1 MCERTICWSKAK
13 INAFKFFFT
22 LQLYSQSILN
32 NSPITALVVM
42 EFPDGKICGLSTKQ
56 TFLTGFSTSSSWVSE
71 ATTALTIALLDTALG
86 WGGGGRFGANFE
98 FDSIRAFASFSF
110 SSFALVLLLLAL
122 LLEVKKKIKKIG
134 EYSIHY

>member
-1 MCERTICWSKAK
+1 MLL
-13 INAFKFFFT
+13 NFFFT
-22 LQLYSQSILN
+22 LQLHSQSIL

-122 LLEVKKKIKKIG
+122 LLEVK
-134 EYSIHY
+134 

>member
-1 MCERTICWSKAK
+1 MLL
-13 INAFKFFFT
+13 NFFFT
-22 LQLYSQSILN
+22 LQLHSQSILN
-32 NSPITALVVM
+32 NSPITALVVI

-122 LLEVKKKIKKIG
+122 LLEVK
-134 EYSIHY
+134 